1 MWREYFILNKDF
13 EKDKLER
20 IYNEISPFE
29 FKDILIDIASK
40 SNRTVLDAGRGN
52 PNWLSVI
59 PREAFFIF
67 GLFALDESKK
77 WSSSNILGVVP
88 KKEGIAAR
96 FLNYIDSLPA
106 SDSKELLA
114 IIYNYGVS
122 TLSINADEWILELT
136 IGILGCNYPVP
147 DRMLVNIEKAV
158 NNYLKKELFGD
169 NIYDANFDV
178 FATEG
183 GAAAMCYIFNSLV
196 NNKLLNKGDKIAI
209 MTPIFTPYLEIPT
222 LPEYEFDITYI
233 HANEVDKNGFCTYQ
247 YSISEMEKLKD
258 TDIKAVFLV
267 NPNNPASIALDSKS
281 REYLMDIVHNNN
293 PNLMIITDDVYCT
306 FVNNFKSVLS
316 ELPYNTLGVYSFS
329 KYFGVTGWRLGTI
342 MMEKHNIFNDLLSS
356 HSEEIQLELDK
367 RYIHISSNP
376 RNISFI
382 DRMVADSRCVALN
395 HTAGLSTPQQVQMAF
410 FSIAA
415 ITDIQD
421 RYKRITIGI
430 CDSRKRTLFEGMNV
444 ENIINH
450 NDAKYYTEINF
461 LEWAKKEY
469 SAEYALALEEKA
481 NPFDILYSLASEY
494 GVILLNGDGFAS
506 SKWAFRVS
514 LANLNDEE
522 YFIIGQ
528 SLRAVFDKLAYKYK
542 DML

>member
-1 MWREYFILNKDF
+1 MSKDL

-20 IYNEISPFE
+20 IYNNISPFE
-29 FKDILIDIASK
+29 FKDILIDIARK
-40 SNRTVLDAGRGN
+40 NNHNILDAGRGN
-52 PNWLSVI
+52 PNWLSVV

-67 GLFALDESKK
+67 GLFALEESKR
-77 WSSSNILGVVP
+77 WSTSSSLGGMP
-88 KKEGIAAR
+88 KEKGIADR
-96 FLNYIDSLPA
+96 FLNYVESLPI
-106 SDSKELLA
+106 SDSKELLSS
-114 IIYNYGVS
+114 IYNYGVFN
-122 TLSINADEWILELT
+122 LSIDADEWVFELT
-136 IGILGCNYPVP
+136 FGTLGCNYPVP
-147 DRMLVNIEKAV
+147 DRMLVNVEKTV

-169 NIYDANFDV
+169 NTYDSNFDV

-222 LPEYEFDITYI
+222 LPEYDFDITYI

-247 YSISEMEKLKD
+247 YSMSEIAKLKD
-258 TDIKAVFLV
+258 TTIKALFLV

-281 REYLMDIVHNNN
+281 RKYLTDVVHNSN

-329 KYFGVTGWRLGTI
+329 KYFGVTGWRLGTV
-342 MMEKHNIFNDLLSS
+342 MMKKNNIFNDLIRF
-356 HSEEIQLELDK
+356 HNEEIKDELDK
-367 RYIHISSNP
+367 RYIHMSSSP

-395 HTAGLSTPQQVQMAF
+395 HTAGLSTPQQIQMAF

-415 ITDIQD
+415 IADMDD
-421 RYKRITIGI
+421 RYKRCTVAI
-430 CDSRKRTLFEGMNV
+430 CDARKRMLLEGMNV
-444 ENIINH
+444 ENVINT

-469 SAEYALALEEKA
+469 GDEYALVFEEKI
-481 NPFDILYSLASEY
+481 NPFDILYSLANEY

-528 SLRAVFDKLAYKYK
+528 SLRNIFDRLAYKLVYK
-542 DML
+542 YKSIPK